1 MNWLRKVWSLLK
13 ETVTEFVGEDPFTQ
27 AGALSYYTLLSFAPF
42 LLLLI
47 ALVGVVYG
55 EDAAKG
61 EIVGRLSGLVGAD
74 AAKVSQD
81 VLAHAHE
88 SGGGVLSA
96 IVGGAFL
103 LAGATTAFGQLQG
116 ALNKI
121 WGVEPAYSGLWGT
134 LRARL
139 LGFLL
144 ILTIGAAVVALL
156 IASSVIAALASM
168 PGVDGLPGLWRLGDL
183 VASFAVMTA
192 LFAVLYKL
200 LPDATIRWRDVG
212 IGAALT
218 SLLFAI
224 GRWAIGLYLGRAS
237 VGSAYGAAGSVVV
250 LMAWV
255 YYSTLIVLFGAELTQ
270 VYARRYG
277 CGIVGDTPATEG
289 EDKRVKAGRLRAPK
303 GAARPDQPERAG
315 ARGHAPKNTQDDEPL
330 PAGVPAR

>member
-47 ALVGVVYG
+47 AIVGFIYG

-61 EIVGRLSGLVGAD
+61 EIVGRLQGLIGGD
-74 AAKVSQD
+74 AAKVSED
-81 VLAHAHE
+81 VLA
-88 SGGGVLSA
+88 STQRTGGGVLSA
-96 IVGGAFL
+96 IIGGAFL

-121 WGVEPAYSGLWGT
+121 WGVKPAHTGIWAM

-144 ILTIGAAVVALL
+144 ILTMGAAVVALL

-168 PGVDGLPGLWRLGDL
+168 PGVDGVPGLWRLGDL
-183 VASFAVMTA
+183 IASFTVMTA
-192 LFAVLYKL
+192 LFAVLFKL
-200 LPDATIRWRDVG
+200 LPDATIRWRDVWV
-212 IGAALT
+212 GAALT

-224 GRWAIGLYLGRAS
+224 GRWGIGLYLGRAS

-250 LMAWV
+250 LMAWI
-255 YYSTLIVLFGAELTQ
+255 YYSSIIVLFGAELTQ

-277 CGIVGDTPATEG
+277 ADIVSDGATEDEG
-289 EDKRVKAGRLRAPK
+289 PPKKAGQLRQPK
-303 GAARPDQPERAG
+303 GNARPVERAG
-315 ARGHAPKNTQDDEPL
+315 ARGHAPKTTQDDEPL
-330 PAGVPAR
+330 PAGVPSH